1 MPQPDFDVVILT
13 DSRYVNP
20 SAPGGYVQNILTEDR
35 IVKEALQNIGLK
47 VDRKDWADPDFD
59 WSSTKAVLFR
69 TTWDYFNR
77 FDEFK
82 GWMENTSSRTHF
94 INTEQLIRWNMDK
107 HYLDDLS
114 GSGVNVVPTRY
125 LDSGNGL
132 SIHQIHTITGWQDTV
147 IKPTV
152 GGAGRHTYRIHPKN
166 MDTVAQKL
174 EEVML
179 EEDFMLQPFQESVI
193 TSGEWSFVFFGETF
207 SHAVLKKAKPGDF
220 RVQDDFGGTVH
231 AYSPK
236 ENEIEFARRALLAC
250 PELPAYAR
258 VDMVLNNSGELAVS
272 ELELIEPELWFRMK
286 PEAANLLAE
295 EVAKRIP

>member
-1 MPQPDFDVVILT
+1 MPRTDFDVVILT
-13 DSRYVNP
+13 DSRYVDP
-20 SAPGGYVQNILTEDR
+20 HAPGSYVQNILTEDR
-35 IVKEALQNIGLK
+35 LVKEALQDIGLNI
-47 VDRKDWADPDFD
+47 DRKDWADPDFD

-82 GWMENTSSRTHF
+82 SWMTNTSAKTLF
-94 INTEQLIRWNMDK
+94 INSEKLIRWNMDK

-114 GSGVNVVPTRY
+114 KSGVSVVPTRY
-125 LDSGNGL
+125 LHSGNGMT
-132 SIHQIHTITGWQDTV
+132 IQQIHDITGWQDTV

-152 GGAGRHTYRIHPKN
+152 GGAGRHTYRIQPEN
-166 MDTVAQKL
+166 LDTIALKL
-174 EEVML
+174 NDIMQD
-179 EEDFMLQPFQESVI
+179 EDFMLQPFQESVV

-207 SHAVLKKAKPGDF
+207 SHAVLKRAKPGDF

-231 AYSPK
+231 EYTPRQ
-236 ENEIEFARRALLAC
+236 NEIEFARRALHAC

-258 VDMVLNNSGELAVS
+258 VDLVLNNSGELAVS

-286 PEAANLLAE
+286 PGATQLMAE
-295 EVAKRIP
+295 EVVKHIS